1 MLAAAEWREVLGWNQ
16 MGLYLTPTEAG
27 ELDEA
32 IRELLFERFGERRT
46 RTEKH
51 ARERRAHRAADL
63 LLPRMKRL
71 LAHRDAWRPARPVV
85 QPAR

>member
-1 MLAAAEWREVLGWNQ
+1 

-46 RTEKH
+46 RTESTP
-51 ARERRAHRAADL
+51 ADAERIEL
-63 LLPRMKRL
+63 LTFSYR
-71 LAHRDAWRPARPVV
+71 V
-85 QPAR
+85 